1 MIKYSNN
8 ILSFLIL
15 VMIQI
20 LFVSCM
26 EDINEST
33 DPTFNNSAD
42 LLTYLE
48 THGDFIN
55 SYENPA
61 LVSSE
66 NIYNTIDESLILDI
80 RASSEFLSGHI
91 DGAINVELENIL
103 DTLESKELS
112 NDFKII
118 LVSTTGQK
126 AAYATSLLR
135 LYGIKN
141 IYSLDFGMGQW
152 NSQFAQPWIDAR
164 DDAENWWSFTTQYY
178 SKPKLSKDFPSLS
191 FDDPTLPT
199 DELLRSRIKKLLTEE
214 EYRDSF
220 GTIEELDQDFQIRY
234 SKFASLFLIC
244 YSKSDLYDIK
254 RYFKDAAPP
263 VTWGGHYRSVPWYD
277 PTYDFRASTNLLTLP
292 VDRAIYIY
300 SYNGQ
305 RSQYLTAYLRLLG
318 YNAKSVK
325 FGAIGMFYN
334 KLEYWKFDNSFREE
348 NIKNYPITN

>member
-1 MIKYSNN
+1 MSKTSNY
-8 ILSFLIL
+8 ILSLLIFG
-15 VMIQI
+15 MIQL

-55 SYENPA
+55 SEENPA

-66 NIYNTIDESLILDI
+66 NIYNVINESLLLDI
-80 RASSEFLSGHI
+80 RTPSEFLSGHI
-91 DGAINVELENIL
+91 EGAINVEIDHIL
-103 DTLESKELS
+103 DTLENKALS
-112 NDFKII
+112 NYYKILI
-118 LVSTTGQK
+118 VSTTGQK

-135 LYGIKN
+135 LYGIEN

-178 SKPKLSKDFPSLS
+178 SKPKISKEFPALS

-199 DELLRSRIKKLLTEE
+199 NKLMQNRIKKLLTEE
-214 EYRDSF
+214 EYQNSL

-234 SKFASLFLIC
+234 SQFASLFLIC

-254 RYFKDAAPP
+254 RYFKDSAPP

-277 PTYDFRASTNLLTLP
+277 PSYDFRASTNLLTLP
-292 VDRAIYIY
+292 VDRPIYIY

-318 YNAKSVK
+318 YKAKSVK

-334 KLEYWKFDNSFREE
+334 KLEYWKFENSFREE
-348 NIKNYPITN
+348 DIKNYPITN